1 MPTTQSLV
9 DLLAAQPDVD
19 STGWFGKL
27 WDITREL
34 SEKLTARFEVKPDG
48 STEKFAS
55 YTSLDGNAKGSLNT
69 FVGPEIDW
77 LVHAHI
83 GNPKFSFTNMHFTVW
98 LGPQTNAPH
107 FGMAMGTMP
116 DIFFY
121 FDYIPRVD
129 LMVDLDYLDKYYE
142 PVNAKWREFQDNP
155 EYRPFVSRNV
165 YMRTSVSQTG
175 FVYLVKPTD
184 KAVSEIRDLAHF
196 MFDGW
201 LKNVDEAPATA
212 DSERATLSARDLQ
225 IRRAIADRDPANVV
239 GEQLFGKETADMLVR
254 GLWGGDRLSPRVK

>member
-1 MPTTQSLV
+1 MSTTQSLV

-48 STEKFAS
+48 STEKYAS

-77 LVHAHI
+77 LVHSHI
-83 GNPKFSFTNMHFTVW
+83 GNPKHSFTNMHFTVW
-98 LGPQTNAPH
+98 LGPQTKAPH

-121 FDYIPRVD
+121 FDYIPRTD
-129 LMVDLDYLDKYYE
+129 LMVDLEYLDKYYY

-155 EYRPFVSRNV
+155 DYRPFISRDV
-165 YMRTSVSQTG
+165 YMRESVSQTG
-175 FVYLVKPTD
+175 FVYLTTPTD
-184 KAVSEIRDLAHF
+184 KAISDIRELAHY
-196 MFDGW
+196 MFDGF
-201 LKNVDEAPATA
+201 LKNVDESPDTPE
-212 DSERATLSARDLQ
+212 SERAALAERDLKV
-225 IRRAIADRDPANVV
+225 RRAIADRDPANVV
-239 GEQLFGKETADMLVR
+239 GEQLFGKKMADELVR
-254 GLWGGDRLSPRVK
+254 GLWGGDRLSERLK

>member
-1 MPTTQSLV
+1 MATTQSLI

-34 SEKLTARFEVKPDG
+34 SEKLTARFEIKPDG
-48 STEKFAS
+48 STEQFAS

-77 LVHAHI
+77 LVHSHI

-121 FDYIPRVD
+121 FDYMPRVE
-129 LMVDLDYLDKYYE
+129 LLTNLDYLDKYYD
-142 PVNAKWREFQDNP
+142 PVNARWREFQDNP
-155 EYRPFVSRNV
+155 EYRPFVSRSV

-175 FVYLVKPTD
+175 FVYLVTPSD
-184 KAVSEIRDLAHF
+184 KAIEDIRDLAHW
-196 MFDGW
+196 MFDGF
-201 LKNVDEAPATA
+201 LKNVDEADQTPEN
-212 DSERATLSARDLQ
+212 ERAALAKRDLG
-225 IRRAIADRDPANVV
+225 IRRAIAERDPANVV
-239 GEQLFGKETADMLVR
+239 GEQLFGKEIADKLVR
-254 GLWGGDRLSPRVK
+254 GLWGGDRLSPRPG

>member
-1 MPTTQSLV
+1 MPETQSLV

-34 SEKLTARFEVKPDG
+34 SEKLTARFEIKPDG
-48 STEKFAS
+48 STEQFAN

-77 LVHAHI
+77 LVHSHI
-83 GNPKFSFTNMHFTVW
+83 GNPKHSFTNMHFTVW
-98 LGPQTNAPH
+98 LGPQTKAPH

-155 EYRPFVSRNV
+155 EYRPFISRTV
-165 YMRTSVSQTG
+165 YMRESVSQTG
-175 FVYLVKPTD
+175 FVYLVKPSD
-184 KAVSEIRDLAHF
+184 EAVAQIRDLAHW
-196 MFDGW
+196 MFDGF
-201 LKNVDEAPATA
+201 LKNVDEAPATPEN
-212 DSERATLSARDLQ
+212 ERAALAERDLKVRQ
-225 IRRAIADRDPANVV
+225 AIADRDPANVV
-239 GEQLFGKETADMLVR
+239 GEQLFGKETADKLVR
-254 GLWGGDRLSPRVK
+254 GLWGGDRLSPRP

>member
-1 MPTTQSLV
+1 MSTTQSLV

-34 SEKLTARFEVKPDG
+34 AEKLTARFELKPDG
-48 STEKFAS
+48 STEKFAN

-77 LVHAHI
+77 FVHSHI
-83 GNPKFSFTNMHFTVW
+83 GNPKHSFTNMHFTVW

-121 FDYIPRVD
+121 FDYIPRTD
-129 LMVDLDYLDKYYE
+129 LMVDLDYLDKYYQ
-142 PVNAKWREFQDNP
+142 PVNAKWREFVDNP
-155 EYRPFVSRNV
+155 DYRPFISRDV
-165 YMRTSVSQTG
+165 YMRESVSQTG
-175 FVYLVKPTD
+175 FVYLTTPSD
-184 KAVSEIRDLAHF
+184 KAISDIRELAHF
-196 MFDGW
+196 MFDGFI
-201 LKNVDEAPATA
+201 KNVNETPATPA
-212 DSERATLSARDLQ
+212 NERAALAERDLKV
-225 IRRAIADRDPANVV
+225 RRAIADRDPANVV
-239 GEQLFGKETADMLVR
+239 GEQLFGKDMAEALVR
-254 GLWGGDRLSPRVK
+254 GLWGGDRLSERIK

>member
-34 SEKLTARFEVKPDG
+34 AEKLTARFELKPDG
-48 STEKFAS
+48 STEKFAN

-77 LVHAHI
+77 FVHSHI
-83 GNPKFSFTNMHFTVW
+83 GNPKHSFTNMHFTVW

-121 FDYIPRVD
+121 FDYIPRTD
-129 LMVDLDYLDKYYE
+129 LMVDLDYLDKYYQ
-142 PVNAKWREFQDNP
+142 PVNAKWREFVDNP
-155 EYRPFVSRNV
+155 DYRPFISRDV
-165 YMRTSVSQTG
+165 YMRESVSQTG
-175 FVYLVKPTD
+175 FVYLTTPSD
-184 KAVSEIRDLAHF
+184 KAISDIRGLAHF
-196 MFDGW
+196 MFDSF
-201 LKNVDEAPATA
+201 LKNVNEAPATPA
-212 DSERATLSARDLQ
+212 NERAALAERDLKV
-225 IRRAIADRDPANVV
+225 RRAIADRDPANVV
-239 GEQLFGKETADMLVR
+239 GEQLFGKDMADALVR
-254 GLWGGDRLSPRVK
+254 GLWGGDRLSERIK

>member
-27 WDITREL
+27 WEITREL
-34 SEKLTARFEVKPDG
+34 AEKLVARFELTPDG
-48 STEKFAS
+48 SAEKFAS

-77 LVHAHI
+77 FVHSHI
-83 GNPKFSFTNMHFTVW
+83 GNPKHSFTNMHFTVW
-98 LGPQTNAPH
+98 LGPQTRAPH

-121 FDYIPRVD
+121 FDYIPRTD
-129 LMVDLDYLDKYYE
+129 LMVDLDYLDRYYQ

-155 EYRPFVSRNV
+155 AYRPFISRDV
-165 YMRTSVSQTG
+165 YMRESVSQTG
-175 FVYLVKPTD
+175 FVYLTPPSD
-184 KAVSEIRDLAHF
+184 KAIGEIRELGHW

-201 LKNVDEAPATA
+201 VKNINETPATPE
-212 DSERATLSARDLQ
+212 SERAALAARDLK
-225 IRRAIADRDPANVV
+225 IRRAIADRDPANIV
-239 GEQLFGKETADMLVR
+239 GEQLFGKETADALVR
-254 GLWGGDRLSPRVK
+254 GLWGGDRLSERLK

>member
-1 MPTTQSLV
+1 MATTQSLV

-34 SEKLTARFEVKPDG
+34 SEKLTARFEIKPDG
-48 STEKFAS
+48 STEQFANYS
-55 YTSLDGNAKGSLNT
+55 SLDGNAKGSLNT
-69 FVGPEIDW
+69 FTGPEIDW

-98 LGPQTNAPH
+98 LGPQINAPH

-175 FVYLVKPTD
+175 FVYLVKPSD
-184 KAVSEIRDLAHF
+184 QAVAEIRDLAHW

-201 LKNVDEAPATA
+201 LKNVNEAPATPEN
-212 DSERATLSARDLQ
+212 ERAALAARDLH
-225 IRRAIADRDPANVV
+225 IRRAVADRDPANVV
-239 GEQLFGKETADMLVR
+239 GEQLFGKETADKLVR
-254 GLWGGDRLSPRVK
+254 GLWGGDRLSPRLK

>member
-1 MPTTQSLV
+1 MSTTQSLV

-34 SEKLTARFEVKPDG
+34 GNKLTARFDLKPDG

-77 LVHAHI
+77 FVHSHI
-83 GNPKFSFTNMHFTVW
+83 GNPKHSFTNMHFTVW
-98 LGPQTNAPH
+98 LGSQIKAPH

-129 LMVDLDYLDKYYE
+129 LMVDLDYLDQYHE
-142 PVNAKWREFQDNP
+142 PVNAKWREFADNP
-155 EYRPFVSRNV
+155 DYRPFISRDV
-165 YMRTSVSQTG
+165 YMRESVSQTG
-175 FVYLVKPTD
+175 FVYLTTPSD
-184 KAVSEIRDLAHF
+184 KAIGEIRELAHW
-196 MFDGW
+196 MFDGF
-201 LKNVDEAPATA
+201 LKNVNEAPPTPAN
-212 DSERATLSARDLQ
+212 ERAALAERDLK
-225 IRRAIADRDPANVV
+225 IRRAIAERDPANVV
-239 GEQLFGKETADMLVR
+239 GEQLFGKEMADALVR
-254 GLWGGDRLSPRVK
+254 GLWGGDRLSERVK

>member
-48 STEKFAS
+48 STEQFAN
-55 YTSLDGNAKGSLNT
+55 YASLDGNARGSLNT
-69 FVGPEIDW
+69 FTGPEIDW

-98 LGPQTNAPH
+98 LGPQVKAPH

-121 FDYIPRVD
+121 FDYIPRTD

-142 PVNAKWREFQDNP
+142 TINAKWREFQDNP

-175 FVYLVKPTD
+175 FVYLVKPSD
-184 KAVSEIRDLAHF
+184 KAVSEIRDLAHY

-201 LKNVDEAPATA
+201 LKNANEAPATP
-212 DSERATLSARDLQ
+212 DSERAALAARDLH
-225 IRRAIADRDPANVV
+225 IRRAVADRDPANVV
-239 GEQLFGKETADMLVR
+239 GEQLFGKETADKLVR
-254 GLWGGDRLSPRVK
+254 GLWGGDRFSTRLK

>member
-34 SEKLTARFEVKPDG
+34 AEKLTARFELKPDG
-48 STEKFAS
+48 STEKFAN

-77 LVHAHI
+77 FVHSHI
-83 GNPKFSFTNMHFTVW
+83 GNPKHSFTNMHFTVW

-121 FDYIPRVD
+121 FDYIPRTD
-129 LMVDLDYLDKYYE
+129 LMVDLDYLDKYYQ
-142 PVNAKWREFQDNP
+142 PVNTKWREFVDNP
-155 EYRPFVSRNV
+155 DYRPFISRDV
-165 YMRTSVSQTG
+165 YMRESVSQTG
-175 FVYLVKPTD
+175 FVYLTTPSD
-184 KAVSEIRDLAHF
+184 KAISDIRGLAYF
-196 MFDGW
+196 MFDGF
-201 LKNVDEAPATA
+201 LKNVNEAPATPA
-212 DSERATLSARDLQ
+212 NERAALAERDLKV
-225 IRRAIADRDPANVV
+225 RRAIADRDPANVV
-239 GEQLFGKETADMLVR
+239 GEQLFGKDMANALVR
-254 GLWGGDRLSPRVK
+254 GLWGGDRLSQRP